1 MNDELICSLADRG
14 SNPLDS
20 TNIEDSKL
28 IISYLL
34 SFFYEINNF
43 MKILNTDDIFL
54 RNLSISLLELLN
66 STITIQQSRNN
77 SSESVNVPFQ
87 YNYGSDE
94 NFLKDFYIGLP
105 DNCNIPTSEGTYD
118 IIPRGVITLDSFQIK
133 SSDITNRF
141 IRAQYTNVEKDEK
154 DENVLNG
161 YSAQLY
167 TLPMSIAFSIKI
179 ITASINHAFKISEKI
194 LDQVYANRV
203 MYFKYRGLRI
213 PAQFTFPE
221 TESIDKKYKF
231 TYSDN
236 NKLYVDL
243 KVDVETYFPS
253 FESSSNRKSSNV
265 MERIQ
270 SNTKDDNNILLDR
283 NWIDQNT

>member
-1 MNDELICSLADRG
+1 
-14 SNPLDS
+14 
-20 TNIEDSKL
+20 
-28 IISYLL
+28 
-34 SFFYEINNF
+34 

-77 SSESVNVPFQ
+77 SSELVNVPFQ

-118 IIPRGVITLDSFQIK
+118 IIPRGIITLDSFQIK
-133 SSDITNRF
+133 QSDITNRF
-141 IRAQYTNVEKDEK
+141 VRAQYTSVEKDENE
-154 DENVLNG
+154 ENVLAG

-167 TLPMSIAFSIKI
+167 GLPMSVSFSVKL
-179 ITASINHAFKISEKI
+179 ITASINHAFKIAEKI
-194 LDQVYANRV
+194 LDQMYANRV
-203 MYFKYRGLRI
+203 MYFKYRGIRI
-213 PAQFTFPE
+213 PAQFTFPDNE
-221 TESIDKKYKF
+221 NIDKQYKF
-231 TYSDN
+231 TYADT
-236 NKLYVDL
+236 NKLHVDF
-243 KVDVETYFPS
+243 KVEVEAYFPS

-270 SNTKDDNNILLDR
+270 SNTKDDNNNILLNR